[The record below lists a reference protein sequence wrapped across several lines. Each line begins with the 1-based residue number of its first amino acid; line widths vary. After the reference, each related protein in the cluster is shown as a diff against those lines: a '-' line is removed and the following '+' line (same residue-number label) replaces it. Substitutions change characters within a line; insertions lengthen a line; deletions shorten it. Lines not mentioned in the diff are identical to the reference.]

1 MEGTFIAAAREALVV
16 AVVISAPAL
25 LAALLLGL
33 TISVFQALTQ
43 IQEQTLGVLARIF
56 AVFATIYF
64 LGYWMLTQLTRLGH
78 KLFTEFPNWVR

>member
-1 MEGTFIAAAREALVV
+1 MEGTFISAAREALVV
-16 AVVISAPAL
+16 AVMISAPAL
-25 LAALLLGL
+25 LAALALGL

-43 IQEQTLGVLARIF
+43 VQEQTLGVLARIF
-56 AVFATIYF
+56 AVFATVYF

>member
-1 MEGTFIAAAREALVV
+1 MEATFIAAAREALVV
-16 AVVISAPAL
+16 AVMISAPAL
-25 LAALLLGL
+25 LAALTLGL

-43 IQEQTLGVLARIF
+43 VQEQTLGVLARIF
-56 AVFATIYF
+56 GVFATVYF

>member
-25 LAALLLGL
+25 LAALALGL

-43 IQEQTLGVLARIF
+43 VQEQTLGVLARIF
-56 AVFATIYF
+56 AVFATVYF

>member
-16 AVVISAPAL
+16 AVMISAPAL
-25 LAALLLGL
+25 LAALALGL

-43 IQEQTLGVLARIF
+43 VQEQTLGVLARIF
-56 AVFATIYF
+56 AVFATVYF

>member
-16 AVVISAPAL
+16 AVMISAPAL
-25 LAALLLGL
+25 LAALTLGL

-43 IQEQTLGVLARIF
+43 VQEQTLGVLARIF
-56 AVFATIYF
+56 AVFATVYF

>member
-16 AVVISAPAL
+16 AVVVSAPPL
-25 LAALLLGL
+25 LAALALGL

-43 IQEQTLGVLARIF
+43 VQEQTLGVLGRIV
-56 AVFATIYF
+56 AVFVTLYF

>member
-16 AVVISAPAL
+16 AVMVSAPAL
-25 LAALLLGL
+25 LAALVLGL

-43 IQEQTLGVLARIF
+43 VQEQTLGVLARIF
-56 AVFATIYF
+56 AVFATVYF

-78 KLFTEFPNWVR
+78 KLFTEFPNWVH